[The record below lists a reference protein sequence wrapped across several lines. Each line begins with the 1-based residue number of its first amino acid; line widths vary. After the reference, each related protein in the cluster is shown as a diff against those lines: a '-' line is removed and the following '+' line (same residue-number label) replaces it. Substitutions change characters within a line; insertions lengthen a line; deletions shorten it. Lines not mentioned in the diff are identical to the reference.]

1 MPKGQRTK
9 ASDWIPHIDAWKASR
24 LSKQAYCLEHQIN
37 YKIFTAWCRRLRLLK
52 GKPVTQVSPSK
63 APTLFMPVA
72 IKPTEKHTATAI
84 QAPLILML
92 SKQWQLHIPV
102 ESMNATVL
110 QTLFKSLGV
119 LSC

>member
-9 ASDWIPHIDAWKASR
+9 ASDWVPHIEAWKASR
-24 LSKQAYCLEHQIN
+24 LSKQAYCLAHQIN
-37 YKIFTAWCRRLRLLK
+37 YKIFTGWCRRIRLLK
-52 GKPVTQVSPSK
+52 GKPVTQVFSSK

-72 IKPTEKHTATAI
+72 IKSTEEHPATAT
-84 QAPLILML
+84 QAPFVLML

-102 ESMNATVL
+102 ESMNVLLL